1 MKMPLLRIV
10 CLCLLLDSARADDVY
25 LKDGKVVHAS
35 SLRRDGNFLFA
46 KTSTADGS
54 GNETL
59 IPIAQIDRISCIEPP
74 ALLEARQHASLG
86 NADTVLQK
94 TQLLLDQNKPL
105 ADIAGSAWPEIV
117 RLRMTAIVAS
127 QKTEAFFELQKN
139 WIPTGDPDLENAAKW
154 LGAAAS
160 GINLRTLRDGL
171 KAASVPGASS
181 LSAGIAW
188 LEFGKEALEAK
199 QWQNAIRAFLSVEV
213 FLKRY
218 PLLHPTALLGAI
230 RAFAATNA
238 QKEGWTLVEELRSR
252 YPESPQVKIASDL
265 MSKAALGSAP
275 PEK

>member
-1 MKMPLLRIV
+1 MKLFLLRIA

-25 LKDGKVVHAS
+25 LKDGKVLHAS
-35 SLRRDGNFLFA
+35 SLRRDGAFLFA
-46 KTSTADGS
+46 KTSTPEGS

-59 IPIAQIDRISCIEPP
+59 IPISQIHRIACVEAPD
-74 ALLEARQHASLG
+74 LLEARQSAARG
-86 NADTVLQK
+86 NADAVLQK
-94 TQLLLDQNKPL
+94 TQLLLDQNRSL
-105 ADIAGSAWPEIV
+105 ADISGSPWPEIV
-117 RLRMTAIVAS
+117 RLRMAAIVAT
-127 QKTEAFFELQKN
+127 QKTEAFVELQKN
-139 WIPTGDPDLENAAKW
+139 WIPTGDPELEAAAKW

-160 GINLRTLRDGL
+160 GTDLRTLRDGL

-188 LEFGKEALEAK
+188 LEFGKEALEAQ

-213 FLKRY
+213 FLRRY

-230 RAFAATNA
+230 RAFAATNS

-265 MSKAALGSAP
+265 MSKAASGSAP
-275 PEK
+275 SEK